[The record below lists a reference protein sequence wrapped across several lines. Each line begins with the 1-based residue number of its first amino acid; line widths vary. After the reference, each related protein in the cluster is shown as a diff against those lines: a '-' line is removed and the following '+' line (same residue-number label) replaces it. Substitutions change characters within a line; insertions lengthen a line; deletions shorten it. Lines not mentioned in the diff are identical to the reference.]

1 MCGPQKI
8 CWQNEAKDE
17 IGEKRWADE
26 AARVKKVEHN
36 APQVS
41 VALSAAVTEVGV
53 ALHTGHMIA
62 SLRTLNMNLQ
72 AKIKTKRGDVTLTE
86 SQ

>member
-17 IGEKRWADE
+17 IGEKRWADK
-26 AARVKKVEHN
+26 AARMKKVEHN
-36 APQVS
+36 TPQVS

-53 ALHTGHMIA
+53 ALHTGHVIA

-72 AKIKTKRGDVTLTE
+72 MKIKTKRGDVTLTE